1 MRNYVT
7 TYDPFFDLF
16 FHTSE
21 RNNHNYIMNTD
32 VLDKKDK
39 YELRVNV
46 GNVKKENI
54 KLSLENGYLTVNV
67 TTSNDYDENEEYI
80 FRERTSS
87 EYERSY
93 YVGENV
99 KLADLS
105 ASLEDGILSLR
116 INKPKEVKEEVSY
129 FIWCLWNNLKNI
141 YNFWFR
147 RKLNFGVFEKSN
159 TKKEV
164 LNNEKK
170 IFEIFKC

>member
-16 FHTSE
+16 FRSTE
-21 RNNHNYIMNTD
+21 RNNHNYIMDTD

-67 TTSNDYDENEEYI
+67 TTSNDFDEKEEYI

-93 YVGENV
+93 YVGEYV
-99 KLADLS
+99 TMKDVSAKLENNTLY
-105 ASLEDGILSLR
+105 IFVR
-116 INKPKEVKEEVSY
+116 KINEEEVNKAKY
-129 FIWCLWNNLKNI
+129 IQI
-141 YNFWFR
+141 Q
-147 RKLNFGVFEKSN
+147 
-159 TKKEV
+159 
-164 LNNEKK
+164 
-170 IFEIFKC
+170 

>member
-1 MRNYVT
+1 M
-7 TYDPFFDLF
+7 D
-16 FHTSE
+16 
-21 RNNHNYIMNTD
+21 TD

-93 YVGENV
+93 FVGEYV
-99 KLADLS
+99 TMKDVSAKLENNTLYIFVRKIN
-105 ASLEDGILSLR
+105 EEE
-116 INKPKEVKEEVSY
+116 INKAKY
-129 FIWCLWNNLKNI
+129 IQI
-141 YNFWFR
+141 Q
-147 RKLNFGVFEKSN
+147 
-159 TKKEV
+159 
-164 LNNEKK
+164 
-170 IFEIFKC
+170 